1 MKKTTTSTRKATKNT
16 NMTNKR
22 AVKRVSK
29 RAENK
34 AAKAETSARAKNG
47 AGRLNSVK
55 GMAGRFCDI
64 KVPDALRTVL
74 KTGWDYIDALFTGEG
89 IRPST
94 CAMLTGLPGGGKT
107 TLSLQMANSLAAQG
121 HTIVFNSCEESDAQI
136 KMKLEKMEFNDLL
149 SQDNAAFFSSF
160 YDVADILEYADTV
173 RAENPPAEGK
183 GFFLFVDSLQ
193 TIEKASHGRGRPAGP
208 AQQQCDAM
216 WDIAG
221 WCKENMT
228 VAVMIGQVTK
238 DGTFAGKQEVK
249 HAVDCHLHL
258 AMDTDKKSET
268 YRQRVA
274 EMQKNRFG
282 TSGLFFPYEI
292 NSTGICFAQ

>member
-1 MKKTTTSTRKATKNT
+1 MKKTT
-16 NMTNKR
+16 
-22 AVKRVSK
+22 
-29 RAENK
+29 NK
-34 AAKAETSARAKNG
+34 AAVKTTTKKTTVKKAAVKKTTKKTENSGNH
-47 AGRLNSVK
+47 RLAQTVE
-55 GMAGRFCDI
+55 AGRFSDI
-64 KVPDALRTVL
+64 KIPDALRTTL
-74 KTGWDYIDALFTGEG
+74 KTGWEYIDALFTGEG

-94 CAMLTGLPGGGKT
+94 CCMVTGLPGGGKT
-107 TLSLQMANSLAAQG
+107 TISLQLANSLAEQG
-121 HTIVFNSCEESDAQI
+121 HVVLYNSCEESGAQI
-136 KMKLEKMEFNDLL
+136 KMKLEKMEFNALL
-149 SQDNAAFFSSF
+149 ESNNAYFSSF
-160 YDVADILEYADTV
+160 YDISDILDFANKV
-173 RAENPPAEGK
+173 RKQHKLEAGK

-193 TIEKASHGRGRPAGP
+193 TIERASKGAGRPAGP

-216 WDIAG
+216 WDVAG
-221 WCKENMT
+221 WCKESMA
-228 VAVMIGQVTK
+228 VAMIIGQVTK

-292 NSTGICFAQ
+292 SSKGIEFAQ

>member
-1 MKKTTTSTRKATKNT
+1 MKKTT
-16 NMTNKR
+16 
-22 AVKRVSK
+22 
-29 RAENK
+29 NK
-34 AAKAETSARAKNG
+34 AAVKTTTRKTTVKKAAVKKTTKKTEN
-47 AGRLNSVK
+47 AGNHRLAQTVE
-55 GMAGRFCDI
+55 AGRFSDI
-64 KVPDALRTVL
+64 KIPDALRTTL
-74 KTGWDYIDALFTGEG
+74 KTGWEYIDALFTGEG

-94 CAMLTGLPGGGKT
+94 CCMVTGLPGGGKT
-107 TLSLQMANSLAAQG
+107 TISLQLANSLAEQG
-121 HTIVFNSCEESDAQI
+121 HVVLYNSCEESGAQI
-136 KMKLEKMEFNDLL
+136 KMKLEKMEFNALL
-149 SQDNAAFFSSF
+149 ESNNAYFSSF
-160 YDVADILEYADTV
+160 YDISDILDFANKV
-173 RAENPPAEGK
+173 RKQHKLEAGK

-193 TIEKASHGRGRPAGP
+193 TIERASKGAGRPAGP

-216 WDIAG
+216 WDVAG
-221 WCKENMT
+221 WCKESMA
-228 VAVMIGQVTK
+228 VAMIIGQVTK

-292 NSTGICFAQ
+292 SSKGIEFAQ

>member
-1 MKKTTTSTRKATKNT
+1 MKKTTKKA
-16 NMTNKR
+16 
-22 AVKRVSK
+22 AVKTTTKKTTVK
-29 RAENK
+29 K
-34 AAKAETSARAKNG
+34 AAVKKTTKKTEIAA
-47 AGRLNSVK
+47 AGRLAQTVE
-55 GMAGRFCDI
+55 AGRFSDI
-64 KVPDALRTVL
+64 KIPDALRTTL
-74 KTGWDYIDALFTGEG
+74 KTGWEYIDALFTGEG

-94 CAMLTGLPGGGKT
+94 CCMVSGLPGGGKT
-107 TLSLQMANSLAAQG
+107 TISLQLANALAEQG
-121 HTIVFNSCEESDAQI
+121 HVVLYNSCEESGAQI
-136 KMKLEKMEFNDLL
+136 KMKLEKMEFNALL
-149 SQDNAAFFSSF
+149 ESNNAYFSSF
-160 YDVADILEYADTV
+160 YDISDILAFADKV
-173 RAENPPAEGK
+173 RKQHKLEAGK

-193 TIEKASHGRGRPAGP
+193 TIERTSKGAGRPAGP

-228 VAVMIGQVTK
+228 VAMIIGQVTK

-282 TSGLFFPYEI
+282 ASGLFFPYEI
-292 NSTGICFAQ
+292 SSKGIEFQQ

>member
-1 MKKTTTSTRKATKNT
+1 MKKTT
-16 NMTNKR
+16 
-22 AVKRVSK
+22 
-29 RAENK
+29 NK
-34 AAKAETSARAKNG
+34 AAVKTTTKKNTVKKAAVKKTTKKTENSGNH
-47 AGRLNSVK
+47 RLAQTVE
-55 GMAGRFCDI
+55 AGRFSDI
-64 KVPDALRTVL
+64 KIPDALRTTL
-74 KTGWDYIDALFTGEG
+74 KTGWEYIDALFTGEG

-94 CAMLTGLPGGGKT
+94 CCMITGLPGGGKT
-107 TLSLQMANSLAAQG
+107 TISLQLANSLAEQG
-121 HTIVFNSCEESDAQI
+121 HVVLYNSCEESGAQI
-136 KMKLEKMEFNDLL
+136 KMKLEKMEFNALL
-149 SQDNAAFFSSF
+149 ESNNAYFSSF
-160 YDVADILEYADTV
+160 YDISDILDFANKV
-173 RAENPPAEGK
+173 RKQHKLEAGK

-193 TIEKASHGRGRPAGP
+193 TIERASKGAGRPAGP

-216 WDIAG
+216 WDVAG

-228 VAVMIGQVTK
+228 VAMIIGQVTK

-292 NSTGICFAQ
+292 SSKGIEFAQ

>member
-1 MKKTTTSTRKATKNT
+1 MKKTT
-16 NMTNKR
+16 
-22 AVKRVSK
+22 
-29 RAENK
+29 NK
-34 AAKAETSARAKNG
+34 AAVKTTTKKTTLKKAAVKKTTKKTENSGNH
-47 AGRLNSVK
+47 RLAQTVE
-55 GMAGRFCDI
+55 AGRFSDI
-64 KVPDALRTVL
+64 KIPDALRTTL
-74 KTGWDYIDALFTGEG
+74 KTGWEYIDALFTGEG

-94 CAMLTGLPGGGKT
+94 CCMVTGLPGGGKT
-107 TLSLQMANSLAAQG
+107 TISLQLANSLAEQG
-121 HTIVFNSCEESDAQI
+121 HVVLYNSCEESGAQI
-136 KMKLEKMEFNDLL
+136 KMKLEKMEFNALL
-149 SQDNAAFFSSF
+149 ESNNAYFSSF
-160 YDVADILEYADTV
+160 YDIADILEFADKV
-173 RAENPPAEGK
+173 RKQHKLAAGK

-193 TIEKASHGRGRPAGP
+193 TIERASKGAGRPAGP

-216 WDIAG
+216 WDVAG

-228 VAVMIGQVTK
+228 VAMIIGQVTK

-282 TSGLFFPYEI
+282 ASGLFFPYEI
-292 NSTGICFAQ
+292 SGKGIEFQQ

>member
-1 MKKTTTSTRKATKNT
+1 MKKTT
-16 NMTNKR
+16 
-22 AVKRVSK
+22 
-29 RAENK
+29 NK
-34 AAKAETSARAKNG
+34 AAVKTTTNKTTVKKAAVKKTTKKTENSGNH
-47 AGRLNSVK
+47 RLAQTVE
-55 GMAGRFCDI
+55 AGRFSDI
-64 KVPDALRTVL
+64 KIPDALRTTL
-74 KTGWDYIDALFTGEG
+74 KTGWDYVDALFTGEG

-94 CAMLTGLPGGGKT
+94 CCMVTGLPGGGKT
-107 TLSLQMANSLAAQG
+107 TISLQLANSLAEQG
-121 HTIVFNSCEESDAQI
+121 HVVLYNSCEESGAQI
-136 KMKLEKMEFNDLL
+136 KMKLEKMEFNALL
-149 SQDNAAFFSSF
+149 ESNNAYFSSF
-160 YDVADILEYADTV
+160 YDISDILDFANKV
-173 RAENPPAEGK
+173 RKQHKLEAGK

-193 TIEKASHGRGRPAGP
+193 TIERASKGAGRPAGP

-216 WDIAG
+216 WDVAG
-221 WCKENMT
+221 WCKESMA
-228 VAVMIGQVTK
+228 VAMIIGQVTK

-292 NSTGICFAQ
+292 SSKGIEFAQ

>member
-1 MKKTTTSTRKATKNT
+1 MKKTT
-16 NMTNKR
+16 
-22 AVKRVSK
+22 
-29 RAENK
+29 NK
-34 AAKAETSARAKNG
+34 AAVKTTTKKTTVKKAAVKKTTKKTENSGNH
-47 AGRLNSVK
+47 RLAQTVE
-55 GMAGRFCDI
+55 AGRFSDI
-64 KVPDALRTVL
+64 KIPDALRTTL
-74 KTGWDYIDALFTGEG
+74 KTGWEYIDALFTGEG

-94 CAMLTGLPGGGKT
+94 CCMVTGLPGGGKT
-107 TLSLQMANSLAAQG
+107 TISLQMANSLAEQG
-121 HTIVFNSCEESDAQI
+121 HVVLYNSCEESGAQI
-136 KMKLEKMEFNDLL
+136 KMKLEKMEFNALL
-149 SQDNAAFFSSF
+149 ESNNAYFSSF
-160 YDVADILEYADTV
+160 YDIADILEFADKV
-173 RAENPPAEGK
+173 RKQHKLAAGK

-193 TIEKASHGRGRPAGP
+193 TIERASKGAGRPAGP

-216 WDIAG
+216 WDVAG

-228 VAVMIGQVTK
+228 VAMIIGQVTK

-282 TSGLFFPYEI
+282 ASGLFFPYDI
-292 NSTGICFAQ
+292 SSKGIEFQQ

>member
-1 MKKTTTSTRKATKNT
+1 MKTTKTTKKTATKTTTTKKAAVKKTTKKTETAT
-16 NMTNKR
+16 
-22 AVKRVSK
+22 
-29 RAENK
+29 
-34 AAKAETSARAKNG
+34 
-47 AGRLNSVK
+47 AGRLAQTVE
-55 GMAGRFCDI
+55 AGRFADI
-64 KVPDALRTVL
+64 KVPDALRTTL
-74 KTGWDYIDALFTGEG
+74 KTGWEYIDALFTGEG

-94 CAMLTGLPGGGKT
+94 CCMVTGLPGGGKT
-107 TLSLQMANSLAAQG
+107 TISLQMANSLAEQG
-121 HTIVFNSCEESDAQI
+121 HVVLYNSCEESGAQI
-136 KMKLEKMEFNDLL
+136 KMKLEKMGFDALL
-149 SQDNAAFFSSF
+149 SSDNAYFSSF
-160 YDVADILEYADTV
+160 FDIADILAFADKV
-173 RAENPPAEGK
+173 RKKHKAVEGK
-183 GFFLFVDSLQ
+183 GMFLFVDSLQ
-193 TIEKASHGRGRPAGP
+193 TIERASKGAGRPSGP

-216 WDIAG
+216 WDIAA

-228 VAVMIGQVTK
+228 VAMIIGQVTK

-292 NSTGICFAQ
+292 SSKGIEFAQ

>member
-1 MKKTTTSTRKATKNT
+1 MKTTTKKAAVKTTTKTTKKAAVKKTTKKT
-16 NMTNKR
+16 
-22 AVKRVSK
+22 
-29 RAENK
+29 
-34 AAKAETSARAKNG
+34 ETVNA
-47 AGRLNSVK
+47 AGRLAQSVE
-55 GMAGRFCDI
+55 AGRFSDI
-64 KVPDALRTVL
+64 KVPDALRTTL
-74 KTGWDYIDALFTGEG
+74 KTGWEYIDALFTGEG

-94 CAMLTGLPGGGKT
+94 CCMVTGLPGGGKT
-107 TLSLQMANSLAAQG
+107 TISLQLANSLAEQG
-121 HTIVFNSCEESDAQI
+121 HVVLYNSCEESGAQI
-136 KMKLEKMEFNDLL
+136 KMKLEKMEFNALL
-149 SQDNAAFFSSF
+149 ESNNAYFSSF
-160 YDVADILEYADTV
+160 YDISDILAFADKV
-173 RAENPPAEGK
+173 RKQHKLEAGK

-193 TIEKASHGRGRPAGP
+193 TIERTSKGAGRPAGP

-216 WDIAG
+216 WDVAG

-228 VAVMIGQVTK
+228 VAMIIGQVTK

-282 TSGLFFPYEI
+282 SGGLFFPYEI
-292 NSTGICFAQ
+292 SSKGIEFVQ